1 MNKFVL
7 SSEVPRDELDWGSAA
22 WLCHPPSTKN
32 KDLTVIEAT
41 FLPGKGHDFH
51 RHPEQ
56 EEMIYCLKGQVE
68 QWIGEKKRVLNPGD
82 SAFIDADMV
91 HASFNR
97 SEEPAVIL
105 AVLGPCVGEEGYSV
119 IEVADEEPWKSLGRD

>member
-1 MNKFVL
+1 M
-7 SSEVPRDELDWGSAA
+7 
-22 WLCHPPSTKN
+22 CHPLSTQN
-32 KDLTVIEAT
+32 KDLTVIEAE

-56 EEMIYCLKGQVE
+56 EELIYCLAGQIE
-68 QWIGEKKRVLNPGD
+68 QWVGEEKQVLNPGD

-97 SEEPAVIL
+97 GTEPARIL

-119 IEVADEEPWKSLGRD
+119 VDVAEEEPWKSLGRD